1 MDSIK
6 EEALKAK
13 EIAEKRFAE
22 KDFAGA
28 KNYALK
34 AKSLWPGLD
43 GISQMVA
50 TFDVYVASV
59 ARFNGDV
66 DYYSILG
73 LKPTADKYAV
83 KRQYRKLAVLLH
95 PDNNKSVGA
104 DGAFKL
110 VSEAWTLL
118 SDNAKRGSYDLNRN
132 QNSTSVVSTSNLSS
146 VPGVGFTGHYNSHS
160 PVPQAR
166 LDTFWT
172 VCTSCK
178 VQYEYLRKYVNKRL
192 SCKNCRGVFIAV
204 ETGTAPIN
212 GSFPYSAYSYAPD
225 NGYGNHGSDN
235 VSYVHTNSTYYS
247 TDNVGGYHSGQGYE
261 YISDVSFHWNSVSSN
276 STVIMGPNS
285 SPATATDTFFPANG
299 KVHKAKYRTGKGR
312 NDLRDTVVSIDQQ
325 ASDFGSGSSGSVITR
340 PDKRRKVVVGMEFR
354 NGPDGILIN
363 SPLEVNGELPTRNDV
378 TARPSPVVPAIEV
391 RKLLIAKA
399 RTEIQKKLKE
409 MKLADDAA
417 TDKAIQHAEAAHLRG
432 NASIAGSH
440 SKPGKHGPVSITV
453 PDPDF
458 HDFDKDRLEECFLP
472 RQVWALYDEED
483 GMPRLYCLIREVMSV
498 KPFKIL
504 ISYLSSR
511 TDSEFGPVHWIDRG
525 FTKSCGHFRAHSSD
539 TVEQVNIFSHML
551 GKEKAGRGG
560 CVRIFPRRG
569 EIWAVY
575 RHWSPDWT
583 RSTPAEQRYQFEM
596 VEIVDAYTEELGV
609 CVTPLEKLAG
619 YKTVYRRKDAAR
631 WIPRKEML
639 RFSHQVPSWS
649 LKGEAG
655 NLPDGCWDLD
665 PAATPDELLH
675 AELDQKAT

>member
-50 TFDVYVASV
+50 TFDVYVASA

-95 PDNNKSVGA
+95 PDKNKSVGA

-132 QNSTSVVSTSNLSS
+132 QNSTSLVSTSNLSS
-146 VPGVGFTGHYNSHS
+146 VHGAGFIGHYNSHS

-204 ETGTAPIN
+204 ETGTAPIS
-212 GSFPYSAYSYAPD
+212 GSFPYNAYTYPPA

-235 VSYVHTNSTYYS
+235 VSYVHNNSTYYS

-261 YISDVSFHWNSVSSN
+261 YISNVSFQWNSVSSN

-285 SPATATDTFFPANG
+285 SPVITTDTFDPANG
-299 KVHKAKYRTGKGR
+299 KVHKAKYRSGNGR
-312 NDLRDTVVSIDQQ
+312 NALRDPVVSIGQQ
-325 ASDFGSGSSGSVITR
+325 ASDFGSGSPGSVITR

-354 NGPDGILIN
+354 NGPDGIPIN
-363 SPLEVNGELPTRNDV
+363 SPLEVNGELPPRNDV
-378 TARPSPVVPAIEV
+378 PARASPAVPAIDV
-391 RKLLIAKA
+391 RKLLIDKA
-399 RTEIQKKLKE
+399 RTEIQKKLEE
-409 MKLADDAA
+409 MKLADEAA
-417 TDKAIQHAEAAHLRG
+417 QDKAIQHAETAQLKIGG
-432 NASIAGSH
+432 NSSIAGSH

-458 HDFDKDRLEECFLP
+458 HDFDKDRSEECFRP
-472 RQVWALYDEED
+472 KQVWALYDEED

-511 TDSEFGPVHWIDRG
+511 TDIEFGTVHWIDRG
-525 FTKSCGHFRAHSSD
+525 FTKSCGHFRAQSSD

-560 CVRIFPRRG
+560 CVRIFPRSG

-575 RHWSPDWT
+575 RNWSPDWT
-583 RSTPAEQRYQFEM
+583 RSTPAEQRYQYEM
-596 VEIVDAYTEELGV
+596 VEIVDDYTEELGI

-649 LKGEAG
+649 LNGEAG

-675 AELDQKAT
+675 SELN